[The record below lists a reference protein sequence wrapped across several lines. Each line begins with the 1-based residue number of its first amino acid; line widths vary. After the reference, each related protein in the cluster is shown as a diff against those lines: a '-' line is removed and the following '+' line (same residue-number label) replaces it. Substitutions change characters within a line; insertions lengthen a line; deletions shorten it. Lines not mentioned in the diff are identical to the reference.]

1 MYNIYIYIHSWTHA
15 SKFKD
20 PKTVHCRQICQRFWK
35 YHPQMVLNALKTL
48 PLNYHNGPPQQLC
61 SSPRPP
67 WKAELGIGSICQ
79 KTPWGFE
86 NLALWFSQRIPFVR
100 SYLPYLFRLANSGV
114 AKRSTV
120 SMFQWTPA
128 AGCRIPS
135 TCPSPHQNKTA
146 VTTAAHHNIATKQTS
161 LNKFVLL
168 YIQLYDS
175 QQKLARKK
183 LWGQGWGSTKTQVLL
198 ETVAVP
204 EVWYIISE
212 SPKKWGHHKFSTATW
227 CCNWFVDMTQK
238 RYQSYIH
245 SHVDATTKYV
255 SSGTMISDCLRH
267 VIQCFLASRH
277 KMNIPP
283 LEHWRKTCDINPIW
297 LGLIHMD
304 SGTLP
309 TWYSRFLTGQYYFYD
324 SKAWVDSELCGISF
338 SRRG

>member
-1 MYNIYIYIHSWTHA
+1 MYNIYIYIYIHSWTHA

-135 TCPSPHQNKTA
+135 TCPSPHQNKKA

-238 RYQSYIH
+238 RYQS
-245 SHVDATTKYV
+245 
-255 SSGTMISDCLRH
+255 
-267 VIQCFLASRH
+267 
-277 KMNIPP
+277 
-283 LEHWRKTCDINPIW
+283 
-297 LGLIHMD
+297 
-304 SGTLP
+304 
-309 TWYSRFLTGQYYFYD
+309 
-324 SKAWVDSELCGISF
+324 
-338 SRRG
+338 